1 MKKWWR
7 WHALLALW
15 WMLVFLVQRCLFL
28 GFAVRKLKDIAWTEI
43 MQCQAQGLFMDI
55 SSLGYMLLV
64 TSLLTIPLLF
74 SEVKWMRRTIV
85 PLTLVLLTFT
95 AIITAADVGLF
106 NAWGAKLDRKALGYL
121 AFPEEAA
128 ASISFRWL
136 ALLIGVVVAQVV
148 VLGWLLLR
156 IDHRREFNTGGR
168 SARIAAA
175 VALPVLSLIAARG
188 GPQDDPINKSWAYF
202 SRHPVLN
209 LAALNGFWNAMEIAV
224 QPAQVLTNPY
234 VSMDDAEAE
243 RIFKAAHPKGPS
255 SSPSILKTRRP
266 NILVIMLESW
276 TADVIE
282 PLGGDSG
289 VTPAFT
295 QLARDGVL
303 FDHYYSTGF
312 RTEQGLCAL
321 MSAFPSQPTTTI
333 IRNFGKFDR
342 LPSIVRVLDTAGY
355 SSTYWYAGNVEFANT
370 RAYLTSMG
378 FDVIHSER
386 SFEAKKRTDWGA
398 FDEELFAFHLKN
410 VHTSAQPFLHV
421 IMTSTSHEPFD
432 APVAK
437 VFAGRSEP
445 QLYRNTVHYTDSCLG
460 AFLQDARELDW
471 YDSTLV
477 IVVADHGHYLPHNTN
492 MYSAAR
498 HRIPFLLTGGALR
511 EELRGTVDHTPGSH
525 VDLAATLLAQLGLP
539 RDRFE
544 WSNDLFDPHVPHMAR
559 WSFNEGFGIAD
570 SVQTLVFDETAD
582 RVIELRDSAR
592 TTDADRLLVQ
602 GKAGVQVLLDRYIRF
617 NQ

>member
-1 MKKWWR
+1 MKNWWR
-7 WHALLALW
+7 WHALVSCW

-28 GFAVRKLKDIAWTEI
+28 AFAGPKLDGIGRVEI
-43 MQCQAQGLFMDI
+43 MQTHAQALYMDV

-64 TSLLTIPLLF
+64 TALLTIPLLF
-74 SEVKWMRRTIV
+74 SEVNWLRRAIV
-85 PLTLVLLTFT
+85 PLMLMLLTFT
-95 AIITAADVGLF
+95 ALITAADIGLF

-128 ASISFRWL
+128 ASVSFRWL
-136 ALLIGVVVAQVV
+136 ALLLGVVVAQVI
-148 VLGWLLLR
+148 VLGWLFLR
-156 IDHRREFNTGGR
+156 IDHRRVFATGRRGPN
-168 SARIAAA
+168 IAAA
-175 VALPVLSLIAARG
+175 VALPVLALLAARG

-209 LAALNGFWNAMEIAV
+209 LAALNGFWNLMEIAV
-224 QPAQVLTNPY
+224 QPAQVLSNPY
-234 VSMDDAEAE
+234 VSMDGMEAE
-243 RIFKAAHPKGPS
+243 RIFKAAHPKGHAS
-255 SSPSILKTRRP
+255 SVSILKTLRP
-266 NILVIMLESW
+266 NVLLVMLESW

-295 QLARDGVL
+295 QLAKDGLL
-303 FDHYYSTGF
+303 FDHFYSTGF

-378 FDVIHSER
+378 FEVIHSER
-386 SFEAKKRTDWGA
+386 SFEAKKRTAWGA
-398 FDEELFAFHLKN
+398 FDEELFSFHLKN
-410 VHTSAQPFLHV
+410 AHTSPSPFFHV
-421 IMTSTSHEPFD
+421 IMTSTSHEPFN
-432 APVAK
+432 APVAR
-437 VFAGRSEP
+437 VFPGRSDP
-445 QLYRNTVHYTDSCLG
+445 QLYRNAVHYTDSCLG
-460 AFLQDARELDW
+460 AFLHDARDQEW

-498 HRIPFLLTGGALR
+498 HHIPFLLTGGALR
-511 EELRGTVDHTPGSH
+511 DELRGTVDHTLGSH
-525 VDLAATLLAQLGLP
+525 VDLAATVFAQLQLP
-539 RDRFE
+539 HDQFE
-544 WSNDLFDPHVPHMAR
+544 WSNDLFDPHVPHIAR

-570 SVQTLVFDETAD
+570 SLQTVVFDETAD

-592 TTDADRLLVQ
+592 TKDADRLLVQ
-602 GKAGVQVLLDRYIRF
+602 GKAGIQVLLDRYIRF